1 MLLFGAMMFFS
12 TELSSPGLG
21 VPGFAAAVCFMLFF
35 WSQYLNGNADWLE
48 IMLFALGGLSLALEI
63 FVVPG
68 FGIFGVGGILMMLV
82 SVILASQTF
91 IWPTTQEDYSQLPIS
106 LSMVFALFF
115 GVATPMMLIPR
126 YMNRIPILR
135 RLSLNPAEATEFA
148 EVGSREAILQLD
160 YLKGKVGIAVTS
172 LVPGGKVR
180 FGDEIYSVVTDGR
193 PIDDGDHVVVREVR
207 GTLVVVEPVAR

>member
-1 MLLFGAMMFFS
+1 
-12 TELSSPGLG
+12 
-21 VPGFAAAVCFMLFF
+21 
-35 WSQYLNGNADWLE
+35 
-48 IMLFALGGLSLALEI
+48 
-63 FVVPG
+63 
-68 FGIFGVGGILMMLV
+68 
-82 SVILASQTF
+82 
-91 IWPTTQEDYSQLPIS
+91 
-106 LSMVFALFF
+106 MVFALFF

-135 RLSLNPAEATEFA
+135 RLSLNPAEDTEFA

-193 PIDDGDHVVVREVR
+193 PIDDGDHVVVCEVR
-207 GTLVVVEPVAR
+207 GTHVVVEPVDL